1 MYENYRINL
10 VNTQIHRLRDGPY
23 GDSLVPDIDAVSSWE
38 EFRELP
44 LTTATDI
51 ERAVAAAPTPSDLT
65 TLSYTELD
73 GTKLPV
79 HDTSADEQYMA
90 IVNAK
95 YFQQAGFRPGDRVLN
110 CFPYTATGGGEV
122 FERGLRM
129 LGADVVPASDAA
141 ASTLATLLADHDL
154 DGLCGPPS
162 TVLAMEE
169 DVAGGVD
176 IFLGAGE
183 PFTGIPGRRDR
194 VKERLGADT
203 AVDYFGT
210 RHAQPIAVEST
221 AQDGLVVCDNYV
233 LVEIVDHN
241 TGRTLPEG
249 TYGEVVITHLRKTGT
264 PLFRCR
270 TADVA
275 RLTTRDGNLC
285 LPDSI
290 VGSRDDS
297 VQVGDRTVYKA
308 GLRNELQRFEG
319 PSGDFEVETH
329 GDGTYS
335 VVYEGED
342 YGEDI
347 LGALKATQPVAP
359 TTVTAVD
366 G

>member
-1 MYENYRINL
+1 MYKPYRINL
-10 VNTQIHRLRDGPY
+10 VNSQLHRLRDGPY
-23 GDSLVPDIDAVSSWE
+23 DDPLVPDVDEVSSWE
-38 EFRELP
+38 TFRELP

-65 TLSYTELD
+65 TVSYTELD
-73 GTKLPV
+73 GTELPV
-79 HDTSADEQYMA
+79 HDTAFDEQYMA
-90 IVNAK
+90 VVNGK
-95 YFQQAGFRPGDRVLN
+95 YFQLAGFRPGDRVLN
-110 CFPYTATGGGEV
+110 YFPYTATGGGEV
-122 FERGLRM
+122 FERGLRA
-129 LGADVVPASDAA
+129 LGADVVPASNVA

-162 TVLAMEE
+162 TVLEMEP
-169 DVAGGVD
+169 DVAAGVD
-176 IFLGAGE
+176 VFLGAGE

-194 VKERLGADT
+194 VKDRLGADT

-210 RHAQPIAVEST
+210 RHAQPIAVES
-221 AQDGLVVCDNYV
+221 AAEDGLVVCDDYV

-270 TADVA
+270 TGDVA
-275 RLTTRDGNLC
+275 RLTTRDGNHC

-297 VQVGDRTVYKA
+297 VRVGDRTVYKA
-308 GLRNELQRFEG
+308 GLRNELDRFEG

-329 GDGTYS
+329 GDGSYS
-335 VVYEGED
+335 VVYEGDD
-342 YGEDI
+342 YDEDI
-347 LGALKATQPVAP
+347 LGALAATQSVAP
-359 TTVTAVD
+359 TTVTAID
-366 G
+366 D